1 MPAIIF
7 AQRMKIQMNF
17 AFGSVSLLLRRR
29 DALKHKVFMQVCIF
43 LLLPAKEILD
53 LAQIMRKARWIVQF
67 HLSLIHVSVFLFCS
81 GYGKMP

>member
-53 LAQIMRKARWIVQF
+53 LAQERSLEPSSTIVHWIKYFTWFGSSRSIV
-67 HLSLIHVSVFLFCS
+67 
-81 GYGKMP
+81 GN